1 MLTPLFLDFPAVIDY
16 IIKYIGKPETS
27 SNIYR
32 SLMANVFKSS
42 DKSASMMQLCAAAMN
57 EVVGKRDFTDTETSH
72 LLNELPI
79 VEYSDCFSNVFNME
93 VRRSLVDVPEEGTTV
108 NPTSCAVLTSREEWY
123 VQRYPDLEELS
134 SYELLQQYEGFDYAE
149 LDLTPSG
156 ARRLVPQYNPLRDC
170 CLLS

>member
-57 EVVGKRDFTDTETSH
+57 
-72 LLNELPI
+72 
-79 VEYSDCFSNVFNME
+79 
-93 VRRSLVDVPEEGTTV
+93 EEGTTV